1 MQRDREIME
10 SALATTEEV
19 LMSAGAYDD
28 DGAFGSGDTDAEALL
43 TPRSRR
49 DIHRLHHHHAAE
61 GHRHCAVCDEI
72 KNGRQKALSKRS
84 RKIPA
89 FQEKGSGLG
98 GGARRGKVS
107 SSTPGLLRTPQ
118 RRRKAAWETTSSA
131 SGASGG
137 GVAVAA
143 AAGSSQN
150 VLSPSAESVT
160 QSQHITVE
168 LSAAIKLLEQT
179 LSQ

>member
-1 MQRDREIME
+1 
-10 SALATTEEV
+10 
-19 LMSAGAYDD
+19 
-28 DGAFGSGDTDAEALL
+28 
-43 TPRSRR
+43 
-49 DIHRLHHHHAAE
+49 
-61 GHRHCAVCDEI
+61 
-72 KNGRQKALSKRS
+72 
-84 RKIPA
+84 
-89 FQEKGSGLG
+89 
-98 GGARRGKVS
+98 
-107 SSTPGLLRTPQ
+107 LLRTPQ

-179 LSQ
+179 LSQWAEEEAARRGGGKVRGRRTK